1 VSKKTSVDFM
11 AGLRSMEERN
21 AVRRH
26 PPAKPAPAPVAS
38 APESPP
44 VVQSPQQPS
53 RRGKVAITQWVDPAV
68 RKQLAR
74 LAIDV
79 DSSQGE
85 LLAEAMNLL
94 FEKYGQPPIAA
105 PIHEDSRIL
114 ESKDL
119 TELVRLPVL

>member
-1 VSKKTSVDFM
+1 MSKKTSVDFM
-11 AGLRSMEERN
+11 AGLRTMEERN

-26 PPAKPAPAPVAS
+26 SPAKPAPTPLAS
-38 APESPP
+38 IPESPA
-44 VVQSPQQPS
+44 VVQAPQQPS

-74 LAIDV
+74 LAIDI
-79 DSSQGE
+79 DSSQAA
-85 LLAEAMNLL
+85 LASEALNLL

-114 ESKDL
+114 EP
-119 TELVRLPVL
+119 TT

>member
-1 VSKKTSVDFM
+1 MSKKASVDFM

-26 PPAKPAPAPVAS
+26 PPAKPAPTPVANVPE
-38 APESPP
+38 APA
-44 VVQSPQQPS
+44 VVQAPQQPS

-74 LAIDV
+74 LAIDI
-79 DSSQGE
+79 DSSQGA
-85 LLAEAMNLL
+85 LVAEALNLL

-105 PIHEDSRIL
+105 PIQEDSRLL
-114 ESKDL
+114 EP
-119 TELVRLPVL
+119 TA

>member
-11 AGLRSMEERN
+11 AGLRSMEARD

-26 PPAKPAPAPVAS
+26 PTAVK
-38 APESPP
+38 PP
-44 VVQSPQQPS
+44 VTMQPAAAGVPVPQQPS

-74 LAIDV
+74 LAIDM
-79 DSSQGE
+79 DSSQGA
-85 LLAEAMNLL
+85 LVAEALNLL

-105 PIHEDSRIL
+105 PTLEDSTLL
-114 ESKDL
+114 E
-119 TELVRLPVL
+119 PAG